1 MQIDFA
7 LETERSQG
15 LEPLKAIYEGCLI
28 RFRPIMMTTMSAML
42 GAVPIALGY
51 GAGGEARQ
59 PLGLVV
65 VGGLLFSQLVTLYL
79 TPVFYTYMAAL
90 QERVQAW
97 KRGKK
102 PIREAPVT
110 G

>member
-1 MQIDFA
+1 
-7 LETERSQG
+7 
-15 LEPLKAIYEGCLI
+15 
-28 RFRPIMMTTMSAML
+28 MMTTMAALL

-51 GAGGEARQ
+51 GAGGEARR

-79 TPVFYTYMAAL
+79 TPVFYTYMAAV
-90 QERVQAW
+90 QEWTQSLRRKKKLAVQH
-97 KRGKK
+97 
-102 PIREAPVT
+102 APVA